1 MGSDPSFLFQLAVEV
16 LQHLSS
22 MRSTTTRCCNASG
35 LAHALQVD
43 VLQLE
48 PILETLAELDWVGQL
63 IPNSDDD
70 AGAES
75 NQILVADPENT
86 KLEPLMQRLLLDK
99 TDSTLPLWAAGQRS
113 HLKLKKAL

>member
-1 MGSDPSFLFQLAVEV
+1 
-16 LQHLSS
+16 
-22 MRSTTTRCCNASG
+22 MRTTTRRGCSASG
-35 LAHALQVD
+35 VTHALQVG

-63 IPNSDDD
+63 IPNSDDGV
-70 AGAES
+70 GAES

-99 TDSTLPLWAAGQRS
+99 TDST
-113 HLKLKKAL
+113 

>member
-1 MGSDPSFLFQLAVEV
+1 
-16 LQHLSS
+16 
-22 MRSTTTRCCNASG
+22 MRSTIRKGCSASDV
-35 LAHALQVD
+35 AHALQVG

-63 IPNSDDD
+63 IPNSDAG

-113 HLKLKKAL
+113 HLKLKNVVDAGDNRLCFSELLAPV